1 MTDIEKFWNAISGKF
16 GVNANWSFLTRE
28 EQIAIIQA
36 VNMIIS
42 VMNSV
47 VKRMS
52 NAKE

>member
-16 GVNANWSFLTRE
+16 GVNASWSFLTRE
-28 EQIAIIQA
+28 EQIAIVQA

-42 VMNSV
+42 VMNNV

-52 NAKE
+52 NTKE